1 MNTSLRFILKTTFT
15 LIIVWFISY
24 FVFGEYISL
33 EFADYTFAQ
42 QFPKILT
49 FATGAS
55 IYFLFMLSIKKSD
68 GWNAFNIIKFV
79 LGIVLGFIPFFL
91 FKYYSS
97 VANCQSWEVFKKE
110 KAILYES
117 VSSSS
122 EKIKL
127 IETFCPEMDSRVEK
141 TYRVM
146 SITPLFNTIS
156 EIDTTKIKDNNWKEI
171 K

>member
-1 MNTSLRFILKTTFT
+1 MNTSIRLILKTTFI

-33 EFADYTFAQ
+33 EFADYKFAQ

-55 IYFLFMLSIKKSD
+55 IYFLFLLAIKKSE
-68 GWNAFNIIKFV
+68 GWSIMNILKFIFG
-79 LGIVLGFIPFFL
+79 LIIGIIPFFL

-97 VANCQSWEVFKKE
+97 VENCQSWEVSRKE

-117 VSSSS
+117 VSSTS

-156 EIDTTKIKDNNWKEI
+156 EVDTAKLKDSSWK
-171 K
+171 KFK